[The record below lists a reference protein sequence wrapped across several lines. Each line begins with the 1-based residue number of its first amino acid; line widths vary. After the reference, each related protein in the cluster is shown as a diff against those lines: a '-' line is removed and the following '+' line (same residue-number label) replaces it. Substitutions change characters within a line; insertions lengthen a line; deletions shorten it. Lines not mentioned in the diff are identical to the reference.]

1 MYNGIIIV
9 NKPGGFTSFDVVAK
23 LRGIL
28 GQKKIGHTGT
38 LDPDAQGVL
47 PVCLGNATKVC
58 DMLTDSEKEYEA
70 VLLLGVDTDTQD
82 MTGTILE
89 QKEVNVSEEQ
99 VETVIRSF
107 VGEQMQIPPMYSAL
121 KVNGQKLCDLARAGK
136 VVERAARPVSIYEI
150 EILKMDLPRVS
161 LRIRSALKVNG
172 QKLCDLARAG
182 KVVERAARPV
192 SIYEIEI
199 LKMDLP
205 RVSLR
210 IRCSK
215 GTYIRTLCHDIGS
228 VLGCGGCM
236 ERLLRTRAAGFSL
249 KEAVSLDVLQRAKET
264 GTLQEWIRS
273 TDSVFLDL
281 PGAAVRPEFDVV
293 LKNGNPLERTQ
304 FQEPEKLPDYGK
316 LRVYDSA
323 QHFQAVYG
331 YEEKRRQFRPVKMF
345 LE

>member
-70 VLLLGVDTDTQD
+70 VLLLGIDTDTQD
-82 MTGTILE
+82 MTGTVLT
-89 QKEVNVSEEQ
+89 QKEVTVTKEQ
-99 VETVIRSF
+99 AETVIRSF
-107 VGEQMQIPPMYSAL
+107 QGEQMQVPPMYSAL

-136 VVERAARPVSIYEI
+136 VVERVPRPVSVYEI
-150 EILKMDLPRVS
+150 EILTMDLPRVS
-161 LRIRSALKVNG
+161 LRV
-172 QKLCDLARAG
+172 
-182 KVVERAARPV
+182 
-192 SIYEIEI
+192 
-199 LKMDLP
+199 
-205 RVSLR
+205 
-210 IRCSK
+210 RCSK
-215 GTYIRTLCHDIGS
+215 GTYIRTLCHDIGEA
-228 VLGCGGCM
+228 LGCGGCM
-236 ERLLRTRAAGFSL
+236 EQLLRTKAAGFTL
-249 KEAVSLDVLQRAKET
+249 EDAVSLKTLQEAKDT
-264 GTLQEWIRS
+264 GTLRTWIHS

-281 PGAAVRPEFDVV
+281 PGAAVRPEFDVA
-293 LKNGNPLERTQ
+293 LKNGNPLEQ
-304 FQEPEKLPDYGK
+304 AWFQEPEKLPDCGK
-316 LRVYDSA
+316 IRVYDSA
-323 QHFQAVYG
+323 RHFQAVYG

>member
-107 VGEQMQIPPMYSAL
+107 VGEQMQIPPMY
-121 KVNGQKLCDLARAGK
+121 
-136 VVERAARPVSIYEI
+136 
-150 EILKMDLPRVS
+150 
-161 LRIRSALKVNG
+161 SALKVNG